1 MAMSERRAPT
11 IVNNYYPMVPGLRL
25 SARRE
30 MSLRSK
36 VHIGHAK
43 HFGKARALSLSWG
56 KDAPGASSLS
66 AGGKEVALREHTT
79 SLSAK
84 RNPGEPAELGSKWA
98 LKPHPE
104 RGGLH
109 APGSR
114 ADTTVT

>member
-1 MAMSERRAPT
+1 M
-11 IVNNYYPMVPGLRL
+11 NNYYPMVPGLRL
-25 SARRE
+25 RAGRE
-30 MSLRSK
+30 MSLRTK
-36 VHIGHAK
+36 VRFGHAK
-43 HFGKARALSLSWG
+43 HLGKAQALSLSWG

-79 SLSAK
+79 SLSEK
-84 RNPGEPAELGSKWA
+84 RNPGEPAELGSKWS

-114 ADTTVT
+114 ADTTVA